1 MATSTHKR
9 TSKASEPPANPG
21 QLIYTFREGNA
32 TMRALLGGKG
42 AGLAEMTNA
51 GLPVPPGF
59 TITTEA
65 CNAYYAAG
73 RHLPD
78 GLWDDVLAHMRA
90 LEEETGKGFGDAEN
104 PLLVSVR
111 SGAAFSMPGMMDTVL
126 NLGLNEETVAGLIR
140 LTENERFGYD
150 ALRRFIAMFGRIVL
164 DIEASAFDE
173 PFDELKTR
181 RGIKLDTELAA
192 DDLNG
197 LAERYRQIVQE
208 RTGEP
213 FPTDPYRQL
222 ELAVQA
228 VFDSW
233 FGKRAHD
240 YREFNKIPHDLGTAV
255 NIVTMVFGN
264 MGSDSGT
271 GVAFTRDPNTGE
283 RQIYGEYLTNAQGE
297 DVVAGIRTP
306 AKISQMR
313 DELPEVYVQ
322 FEEIAEKL
330 ERHYRD
336 VQDLEFTIERGKLF
350 MLQTRSAKRTAPAA
364 VKIAVDMVDEG
375 ILSQE
380 EAIGRVEPAQ
390 IVQLLL
396 PRFDEAAKARAQ
408 DRFLAKGLNASPG
421 AATGKAI
428 FDPDRAVEAKAAGDP
443 VILVRIE
450 TSPDDVHGMLAA
462 RGVLTARGGATSHAA
477 VVARSMG
484 LPCVAGAET
493 LRIDYATRE
502 MRADRVTVAEGDM
515 ISIDG
520 TTGEI
525 YAGELPTIEAR
536 FEDQHDL
543 ATLLGWADKIRRL
556 QVWANADY
564 PRDAERARAFGAQ
577 GIGLCRTEHMF
588 FEEDRLPT
596 VRRMI
601 LAATRATEAKR
612 RRDAGAELSAED
624 AETVQT
630 FDDALAELE
639 ILQTDDFAG
648 LFRAMDGLPVVI
660 RLIDPPLHEFLP
672 SYEELLVDVTRLQD
686 RLAMNGVRADG
697 ARSALDAV
705 GDRVSPALE
714 KGLQKVLGRK
724 DAERAMKLFRR
735 EGTASAATSVS
746 DDRGTLESQLAEKT
760 ELLQA
765 VEAMREVNPMLGMRG
780 CRLGLMI
787 PDVVKMQ
794 TRAILAAATRVA
806 GEGITPLPEI
816 MIPLVGH
823 VNELAETRRILEGE
837 VAQIVERAG
846 QQVAY
851 KFGTMIEVPRGA
863 LTADQIAEHAEFF
876 SFGTNDLTQMT
887 FGYSRD
893 DAEGKFLLQYV
904 DRKIL
909 PVNPF
914 QVLDTEGVGQLV
926 RMATQKGRR
935 TRKDLKVGICGEHG
949 GDPQSIAFC
958 HEVGLNYVSCSP
970 FRVPVARLAAA
981 QAALAD
987 SEARDK

>member
-1 MATSTHKR
+1 MADTAQQAPTTHTNGK
-9 TSKASEPPANPG
+9 
-21 QLIYTFREGNA
+21 LIYTFHEGNA
-32 TMRALLGGKG
+32 QMRQLLGGKG

-73 RHLPD
+73 KQLPE
-78 GLWDDVLAHMRA
+78 GLWEGVLEHMTA
-90 LEEETGKGFGDAEN
+90 LERDTGKGFGDPDN

-126 NLGLNEETVAGLIR
+126 NLGLNPEVVDGIIR
-140 LTENERFGYD
+140 LTGNERFARD
-150 ALRRFIAMFGRIVL
+150 AWRRFIAMFGRIVL
-164 DIEASAFDE
+164 DIPAAEFDE
-173 PFDELKTR
+173 PLERMKED
-181 RGIKLDTELAA
+181 RGAKLDT
-192 DDLNG
+192 DLTAEDLDG
-197 LAERYRQIVQE
+197 LAGRYREIVRE
-208 RTGEP
+208 HTGAD

-222 ELAVQA
+222 ELAVRA

-240 YREFNKIPHDLGTAV
+240 YREYNRIPHDLGTAV

-271 GVAFTRDPNTGE
+271 GVAFTRDPNTGARE
-283 RQIYGEYLTNAQGE
+283 IYGEYLTNAQGE
-297 DVVAGIRTP
+297 DVVAGVRTP
-306 AKISQMR
+306 EKISQMR
-313 DELPEVYVQ
+313 DDLPDVYAQ
-322 FEEIAEKL
+322 FEEIAQRL
-330 ERHYRD
+330 ETHYRD
-336 VQDLEFTIERGKLF
+336 VQDLEFTIERGKLY

-364 VKIAVDMVDEG
+364 LKIAVDLVNEG
-375 ILSQE
+375 VITRE
-380 EAIGRVEPAQ
+380 EAISRIDPGQ

-396 PRFDEAAKARAQ
+396 PRFDETAKLKAS

-421 AATGKAI
+421 AATGRAM
-428 FDPDRAVEAKAAGDP
+428 FDPDRAVAARDAGDP

-462 RGVLTARGGATSHAA
+462 KGVLTARGGATSHAA
-477 VVARSMG
+477 VVARSLG

-493 LRIDYATRE
+493 LRIDYRG
-502 MRADRVTVAEGDM
+502 RAMQAGKVTVNEGDM

-536 FEDQHDL
+536 FEDEHDL
-543 ATLLGWADKIRRL
+543 ATLLGWADDARRL

-601 LAATRATEAKR
+601 LSANAATAAKA
-612 RRDAGAELSAED
+612 RRDAGTDIGPDD
-624 AETVQT
+624 AAAIET
-630 FDDALAELE
+630 FDSALAELE
-639 ILQTDDFAG
+639 RLQTDDFAG
-648 LFRAMDGLPVVI
+648 LFRAMDGLPVVV

-672 SYEELLVDVTRLQD
+672 SADELIENVTRLRTQRD
-686 RLAMNGVRADG
+686 DG
-697 ARSALDAV
+697 KQ
-705 GDRVSPALE
+705 VS
-714 KGLQKVLGRK
+714 
-724 DAERAMKLFRR
+724 DAELD
-735 EGTASAATSVS
+735 E
-746 DDRGTLESQLAEKT
+746 AEA
-760 ELLQA
+760 LLHA
-765 VEAMREVNPMLGMRG
+765 VESMREQNPMLGLRG

-787 PDVVKMQ
+787 PDIVKMQ
-794 TRAILAAATRVA
+794 TRAILAGAARVA
-806 GEGITPLPEI
+806 AEGKTPLPEI

-823 VNELAETRRILEGE
+823 VNELRETREILEGE
-837 VAQIVERAG
+837 VARIVESAG
-846 QQVAY
+846 QQVDY

-863 LTADQIAEHAEFF
+863 LTADEIAKHAEFF

-887 FGYSRD
+887 YGYSRD
-893 DAEGKFLLQYV
+893 DAEGKFLMQYV
-904 DRKIL
+904 ERKIL
-909 PVNPF
+909 PENPF
-914 QVLDTEGVGQLV
+914 QVLDREGVGQLV
-926 RMATQKGRR
+926 RAGVERGRATKP
-935 TRKDLKVGICGEHG
+935 DLKIGICGEHG
-949 GDPQSIAFC
+949 GDPSSIAFC

-981 QAALAD
+981 QAALAS
-987 SEARDK
+987 SETRDR